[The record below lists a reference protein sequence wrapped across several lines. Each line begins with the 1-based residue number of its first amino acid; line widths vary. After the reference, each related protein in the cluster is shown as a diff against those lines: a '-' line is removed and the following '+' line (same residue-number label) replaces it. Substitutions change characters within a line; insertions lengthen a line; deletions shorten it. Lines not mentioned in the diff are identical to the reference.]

1 MILMVG
7 GEKGGVG
14 KTTLAAHLAA
24 LQKQAGHNVVLVDT
38 DPQGSAS
45 QWAEARRELDD
56 EVAQFLCVSVR
67 GSKVNCELQDMAQVY
82 EHVVVDTGGADSSEF
97 RASLVAADMLLMPLR
112 PGSFDFWTL
121 AKMNEILALV
131 EPVNPRL
138 KTVLVLT
145 QVPATAYER
154 ARREAEEIIS
164 ELPRF
169 TLLKTLIVFR
179 AAFGHAVTDGRI
191 VNELDRRDPKA
202 CSEISLLHGELFGR
216 AGEAS

>member
-24 LQKQAGHNVVLVDT
+24 LQKQAGRNVVLVDT

-67 GSKVNCELQDMAQVY
+67 GSKVNFELQDMAQVY
-82 EHVVVDTGGADSSEF
+82 EHVIVDTGGADSSEF
-97 RASLVAADMLLMPLR
+97 RAALVAADILLMPLR

-121 AKMNEILALV
+121 AKMNEILAMV

-138 KTVLVLT
+138 RTMVVLT

-154 ARREAEEIIS
+154 ARREADEIIS

-169 TLLKTLIVFR
+169 KLLKTLVVFR
-179 AAFGHAVTDGRI
+179 AVFGHAVTDGRI

-202 CSEISLLHGELFGR
+202 CSEINLLHGEVFGR
-216 AGEAS
+216 EREAS